1 MHLVSDTTLAASQP
15 LLLLLLPSDYLRSV
29 KQTRLN
35 MDFDLS
41 SDKYS
46 AASNANGDL
55 PLLEEVLQQL
65 QLQTQFSVLKE
76 VLADENAPDDEN
88 APYSTDS
95 KPGDSG
101 MRCKVKNLYPGP
113 GSTDFITNWVEQ
125 YPDNLSPSFRDEKEF
140 KSHALIIKHKLNTK
154 GEVEMHIHSISVRS
168 PLLKSVLK
176 QIFHDYPELSFSSF
190 ELEQVD
196 FQQPFWPFVHRWDE
210 FEKAAHQKV
219 DIEAAKHTRLLYTLV
234 RKELERDM
242 SRYQDLID
250 HGLIDF
256 DHLWALFRPGEL
268 ILDASQHGFGLCAY
282 RFTIGHYV
290 TMFGSP
296 VFVLDSQYVDWNGKC
311 FGIAKCEKT
320 IGHFKGTRSITEL
333 ALYPMEF
340 HPSPDQLRT
349 TLVQRGRKFEA
360 LQGCK
365 YKTYKGTVW
374 TSGGFDTVS
383 DTVRTSGRFGTRT
396 VSQTPKASTT
406 FADL

>member
-1 MHLVSDTTLAASQP
+1 
-15 LLLLLLPSDYLRSV
+15 
-29 KQTRLN
+29 

-41 SDKYS
+41 SGKYT

-65 QLQTQFSVLKE
+65 QLRSQFSASPE
-76 VLADENAPDDEN
+76 VPDSANAPN
-88 APYSTDS
+88 SSGS
-95 KPGDSG
+95 KPDDSG

-113 GSTDFITNWVEQ
+113 GSTDFVTNWVEQ

-140 KSHALIIKHKLNTK
+140 KSHALIIKHKINTK
-154 GEVEMHIHSISVRS
+154 DEFGIHIHSISVRS

-219 DIEAAKHTRLLYTLV
+219 DIEAVKHTRLLYTIV
-234 RKELERDM
+234 HKELERDM

-268 ILDASQHGFGLCAY
+268 ILEASQHDFGLWAH
-282 RFTIGHYV
+282 RFTIGHYEQLI
-290 TMFGSP
+290 GSP
-296 VFVLDSQYVDWNGKC
+296 SAFVLTSQYVDWNGKF
-311 FGIAKCEKT
+311 FGIAKCEKM
-320 IGHFKGTRSITEL
+320 IGHFKGTRPITDL
-333 ALYPMEF
+333 ALYPMKF
-340 HPSPDQLRT
+340 HPSRDQLRK

-365 YKTYKGTVW
+365 YKTYQGTVRI
-374 TSGGFDTVS
+374 SGGFDAARAP
-383 DTVRTSGRFGTRT
+383 DRFVTRT
-396 VSQTPKASTT
+396 VS
-406 FADL
+406 